1 MKNKKMKTSASKK
14 GIEKYVQLKIKK
26 NGFCLNVHRSI
37 EMQGKHMPNIT
48 CLCFCNMEKHIY
60 F

>member
-26 NGFCLNVHRSI
+26 KWFLFECTQKHRDAG
-37 EMQGKHMPNIT
+37 QT
-48 CLCFCNMEKHIY
+48 Y
-60 F
+60 A

>member
-26 NGFCLNVHRSI
+26 KMVFVCI
-37 EMQGKHMPNIT
+37 EMQGKNMPNIT
-48 CLCFCNMEKHIY
+48 CLYFCNMEKHIY